1 MNSKPIIANHEPY
14 KETVVFN
21 PVAKHW
27 YLDTHSSDFKLKRY
41 PTKHGEVDSDSL
53 TQKMEA
59 TLFFSI
65 NIEHFTSYDVLFL
78 RDNLGRIAV
87 FTMVSTDSEFG
98 SFYRSDHKGFCYKN
112 AHLYI
117 DTRDYHQMMGVK
129 HYLTTEDLSG
139 KWSLICIYKPQ
150 DYVPGAYNEFT
161 ARVLIAKSFSS
172 EKGVLDHFKDVL
184 KVYDLRD
191 TERFTFIDVCN
202 PPDNL

>member
-1 MNSKPIIANHEPY
+1 MESIL
-14 KETVVFN
+14 
-21 PVAKHW
+21 PVL
-27 YLDTHSSDFKLKRY
+27 LD
-41 PTKHGEVDSDSL
+41 DSIEDKTLVL
-53 TQKMEA
+53 TQDSSHLQLA
-59 TLFFSI
+59 TLQSRKRVLS
-65 NIEHFTSYDVLFL
+65 EMHFTSYDVLFL
-78 RDNLGRIAV
+78 RDTLGRIAV

-117 DTRDYHQMMGVK
+117 DTRDYHQMMGAK

-161 ARVLIAKSFSS
+161 ARVLIAKNFSS

-184 KVYDLRD
+184 KVCDLRD

>member
-1 MNSKPIIANHEPY
+1 MES
-14 KETVVFN
+14 FL
-21 PVAKHW
+21 PVL
-27 YLDTHSSDFKLKRY
+27 LD
-41 PTKHGEVDSDSL
+41 DSIEDKTLVL
-53 TQKMEA
+53 TQDSSHLQLA
-59 TLFFSI
+59 TLQSRKRVLS
-65 NIEHFTSYDVLFL
+65 EMHFTSYDVLFL

-117 DTRDYHQMMGVK
+117 DTRGYHQMMGAK

-161 ARVLIAKSFSS
+161 ARVLIAKNFSS

-184 KVYDLRD
+184 KVCDLRN